1 MRIIG
6 FCNLKGGVGKT
17 TACQNIAVGLAK
29 LGKKVAVIDMD
40 PQSNLSA
47 GFGIMPSPSD
57 PQVFDLLAGE
67 ASWDEILIRKE
78 DVDIIPSSLNLV
90 MAELNN
96 KGPLSQDTALRD
108 AVKKIDPF
116 RYDYILMDSP
126 PQLGIFTRNVLTAC
140 SKIIVPM
147 DGGFYSLLGLK
158 LLESSLEI
166 FRERLNSEL
175 EIGGVLMTNYNPR
188 IFIARQVFDDV
199 KKNFPEAVFENYI
212 RQNVTLVE
220 AASMGMSIFS
230 YDAKSRGAEC
240 YKAVTDEFLRKFDGN
255 SETTPENPKPSEPE
269 KHEEPEI
276 EPVKVEPS
284 EPEISEPSPLEQIIS
299 SLPDTEQAD
308 TSDKSPL
315 PDTPQDDEP
324 AKSEPSEPEQTSS
337 SLPEPE
343 TEPENKPEDEPAAPV
358 PPEPKPNKPQTPPP
372 PPPEPVKIPEGPLG
386 TVIAM
391 LPEEKR
397 RMWLDMLE
405 PMMIT
410 KRRLNVDILRDDFE
424 DSDRSRFTFYIL
436 DEDENNLWP
445 VMLSEQIEEPLRCA
459 LKIDENDGWAEVYL

>member
-17 TACQNIAVGLAK
+17 TACQNIAVGLAR
-29 LGKKVAVIDMD
+29 LGKKVAVVDMD

-96 KGPLSQDTALRD
+96 KGPLSQDTVLRD

-140 SKIIVPM
+140 SKIVVPM

-158 LLESSLEI
+158 LLETSLQV
-166 FRERLNSEL
+166 FRERLNPEL
-175 EIGGVLMTNYNPR
+175 EIAGVLMTNYNPR
-188 IFIARQVFDDV
+188 LYIARQVFDDV
-199 KKNFPEAVFENYI
+199 KKNFSDAVFENYI

-230 YDAKSRGAEC
+230 YDAKSKGAEC
-240 YKAVTDEFLRKFDGN
+240 YKAVTEEFMRKFDG
-255 SETTPENPKPSEPE
+255 EHEPE
-269 KHEEPEI
+269 AVIKESSTH
-276 EPVKVEPS
+276 S
-284 EPEISEPSPLEQIIS
+284 EAENSQTSRVTEEISS
-299 SLPDTEQAD
+299 S
-308 TSDKSPL
+308 
-315 PDTPQDDEP
+315 
-324 AKSEPSEPEQTSS
+324 
-337 SLPEPE
+337 PE
-343 TEPENKPEDEPAAPV
+343 TEPEPEPEKEPEPEQVITELPEDTPDPVIEPEKPEVEPAKPDI
-358 PPEPKPNKPQTPPP
+358 PEEKPQTPPP
-372 PPPEPVKIPEGPLG
+372 PPPEPVKIPDGPLG
-386 TVIAM
+386 VVISM
-391 LPEEKR
+391 LPEERR
-397 RMWLDMLE
+397 RMWLQMLE

-410 KRRLNVDILRDDFE
+410 KRRLNVDLLRDDFE

-436 DEDENNLWP
+436 DEEEDNLWP

>member
-29 LGKKVAVIDMD
+29 LGKKVAVVDMD

-116 RYDYILMDSP
+116 RYDYVLMDSP

-158 LLESSLEI
+158 LLETSLQI
-166 FRERLNSEL
+166 FRERLNPEL
-175 EIGGVLMTNYNPR
+175 EIAGVLMTNYNPR
-188 IFIARQVFDDV
+188 LYIARQVFDDV

-230 YDAKSRGAEC
+230 YDAKSKGAEC
-240 YKAVTDEFLRKFDGN
+240 YKTVTEEFLRKFDG
-255 SETTPENPKPSEPE
+255 TSEPE
-269 KHEEPEI
+269 KHNEPVSSEPEKLETSEPEKQYEPDI
-276 EPVKVEPS
+276 EPVKVEP
-284 EPEISEPSPLEQIIS
+284 SEPSPLEQIIS
-299 SLPDTEQAD
+299 SLPEAE
-308 TSDKSPL
+308 P
-315 PDTPQDDEP
+315 EP
-324 AKSEPSEPEQTSS
+324 ANEPEPKKEPEPVTEPETVTE
-337 SLPEPE
+337 PEPE
-343 TEPENKPEDEPAAPV
+343 PE
-358 PPEPKPNKPQTPPP
+358 PQTPPS
-372 PPPEPVKIPEGPLG
+372 PPEPVKIPEGPLG
-386 TVIAM
+386 TVLTM

-397 RMWLDMLE
+397 KMWLDMLE

-410 KRRLNVDILRDDFE
+410 KRRLNVDLLRDDFE

-436 DEDENNLWP
+436 DDQEDNLWP